1 MPCYSQRLSNKV
13 QSTSATVRSLTSS
26 ENSSYFGA
34 NSLQWPHHGAKYFTK
49 VGFDWIV
56 SLKVSFVKFNTY

>member
-49 VGFDWIV
+49 VGFD
-56 SLKVSFVKFNTY
+56 